1 MPCLVYQNSWYIC
14 AWCGRQKHPREQQ
27 QSCPELP
34 REPPRQASGMIWTGS
49 TGISS
54 VPNWNFQLVSLHK
67 IMSMQDK
74 FQIWGDHLRKREEVR
89 YWYKLVYLNFFLKK
103 GAQEIIGLG
112 SPLDKASLQ
121 VISSI
126 TAPHFPIAGSGYP
139 IEQECSH
146 SLLPSVLTPAS
157 DLLQHHL
164 NLT

>member
-74 FQIWGDHLRKREEVR
+74 FQIWGDHLRKREEVK
-89 YWYKLVYLNFFLKK
+89 YWYKLVYLNFFWRRGHRKLLALAHHLIKPHCK
-103 GAQEIIGLG
+103 SSL
-112 SPLDKASLQ
+112 ASLLHTFQ
-121 VISSI
+121 LRVQDILLSRSAATLFCLQCWPQLRICSS
-126 TAPHFPIAGSGYP
+126 TT
-139 IEQECSH
+139 
-146 SLLPSVLTPAS
+146 LT
-157 DLLQHHL
+157 
-164 NLT
+164 